1 MYFVKAKS
9 DKKNDMINNKTVA
22 VVVPSYNEALQIGM
36 VIETMPDFVDR
47 IIIIDDTSKDN
58 MGDVVKSYW
67 DKSYNKSEIQV
78 ADSTEVSFIKDK
90 YNFNHSDFLVH
101 ERDITEKKKFKK
113 SQFENKNSKGDR
125 IVLITHLENGGVGA
139 AIATGYK
146 WCKDHN
152 IDCTA
157 VMAGDGQMD
166 PSELY
171 SICEPVVNDC
181 VDYVK
186 GNRLKHP
193 SAWFAIPKIRFFGNS
208 ALSIMNKMASGYWRI
223 SDTQT
228 GYTAI
233 SNKALK
239 AVRLYNIYPSYGMPN
254 DLLVKLNIAECS
266 IREVVIKPVY
276 NVGEQSK
283 MKIFKVIPKI
293 SFLLLKSFFKRLWI
307 KYFFKDFHPIFLF
320 YNISFILALAAVLY
334 GAKII
339 YLWVTL
345 IREIDNLT
353 ILAFIFLSVTS
364 LQLFLYGMWLDIQ
377 DNQRLYK

>member
-1 MYFVKAKS
+1 
-9 DKKNDMINNKTVA
+9 MINNKTIA
-22 VVVPSYNEALQIGM
+22 VVVPSYNEELQIGM

-47 IIIIDDTSKDN
+47 IVIVDDTSKDN
-58 MGDVVKSYW
+58 MGDVVRSYW
-67 DKSYNKSEIQV
+67 NTEFNKSDVQV
-78 ADSTEVSFIKDK
+78 EDNTKIPFQKDK
-90 YNFNHSDFLVH
+90 HNFNHSDFLVH
-101 ERDITEKKKFKK
+101 ERDINEKKKFKK
-113 SQFENKNSKGDR
+113 SRIENTNNDR
-125 IVLITHLENGGVGA
+125 IILITHIDNGGVGA
-139 AIATGYK
+139 AIASGYK
-146 WCKDHN
+146 WCKDHR
-152 IDCTA
+152 IECTA

-171 SICEPVVNDC
+171 SICEPVINEG

-193 SAWFAIPKIRFFGNS
+193 SAWFAIPKTRFFGNS

-233 SNKALK
+233 SLKALK
-239 AVRLYNIYPSYGMPN
+239 AIRLYKIYPRYGMPN
-254 DLLVKLNIAECS
+254 DLLVKLNISECS
-266 IREVVIKPVY
+266 IREVIIKPVY

-293 SFLLLKSFFKRLWI
+293 SFLLFKSFFKRLWI
-307 KYFFKDFHPIFLF
+307 KYFFKDFHPLFLF
-320 YNISFILALAAVLY
+320 YNISFVLALAASIY
-334 GAKII
+334 GVKIL
-339 YLWVTL
+339 YLWLTL

>member
-1 MYFVKAKS
+1 
-9 DKKNDMINNKTVA
+9 MINNKTVA

-36 VIETMPDFVDR
+36 VVETMPDFVDR
-47 IIIIDDTSKDN
+47 IIIIDDTSNDN

-67 DKSYNKSEIQV
+67 DKIHNKSEIQV
-78 ADSTEVSFIKDK
+78 SDSTLVPFEKD
-90 YNFNHSDFLVH
+90 NFNHSDFLVH
-101 ERDITEKKKFKK
+101 ERNISEKKKFKK
-113 SQFENKNSKGDR
+113 FQVENENSKRDR
-125 IVLITHLENGGVGA
+125 IVLITHLENGGVGS

-146 WCKDHN
+146 WCKDHS

-166 PSELY
+166 PNELY
-171 SICEPVVNDC
+171 SICEPVVNDN

-193 SAWFAIPKIRFFGNS
+193 SAWFAIPKTRFFGNS

-233 SNKALK
+233 SKKALK
-239 AVRLYNIYPSYGMPN
+239 AVRLYNIYPRYGMPN
-254 DLLVKLNIAECS
+254 DLLVKLNITECS

-276 NVGEQSK
+276 NIGEQSK

-293 SFLLLKSFFKRLWI
+293 SLLLLKSFFKRLWI
-307 KYFFKDFHPIFLF
+307 KYFFKDFHPLFLF
-320 YNISFILALAAVLY
+320 YNISFLLAFAAVFY
-334 GAKII
+334 GVKIL

-345 IREIDNLT
+345 LREIDNLT

>member
-1 MYFVKAKS
+1 
-9 DKKNDMINNKTVA
+9 MINNKIVA

-36 VIETMPDFVDR
+36 VIDTMPDFVDR
-47 IIIIDDTSKDN
+47 IVIVDDRSDDN

-67 DKSYNKSEIQV
+67 DKVNNKSEV
-78 ADSTEVSFIKDK
+78 ELVDLTEVEFLKDD
-90 YNFNHSDFLVH
+90 YNFNHADFLVH
-101 ERDITEKKKFKK
+101 EMDIAEKKKFNK
-113 SQFENKNSKGDR
+113 SRIENEKHKNDR
-125 IVLITHLENGGVGA
+125 IILITHLENGGVGS

-152 IDCTA
+152 VDCTA

-166 PSELY
+166 PGELY
-171 SICEPVVNDC
+171 SICEPVVNDG

-193 SAWFAIPKIRFFGNS
+193 SAWFAIPRTRFFGNS

-233 SNKALK
+233 SYKALK
-239 AVRLYNIYPSYGMPN
+239 AVRLYKIYPRYGMPN
-254 DLLVKLNIAECS
+254 DLLVKLNISECS

-293 SFLLLKSFFKRLWI
+293 SLLLFKSFFKRLWI
-307 KYFFKDFHPIFLF
+307 KYFFKDFHPLFLF
-320 YNISFILALAAVLY
+320 YNISFVFAIAASFYGFKIL
-334 GAKII
+334 
-339 YLWVTL
+339 YLWLTL
-345 IREIDNLT
+345 LRQIDNLT

-364 LQLFLYGMWLDIQ
+364 LHLFLYGMWLDIQ